1 MRTNTL
7 WMFGLLSASICSVPL
22 LAQARDMSGRERGAH
37 ERLLQERQELARQEA
52 QLAQDTI
59 ALEERRAELAKR
71 RAALIAHEQDMAENR
86 MARRN
91 RRGSSQ
97 NVDQSLA
104 NLGARESD
112 RGFVLTL
119 SDIQFRRDESE
130 LSAETMRKLYPLAT
144 LLKDESGR
152 SIIIEGYTDSTGDE
166 SYNQQLSERRA
177 SAVRDF
183 LVSTGIDPQRISV
196 RGYGEE
202 HPVASNETASGQ
214 RENRRVEI
222 IVARDSEPQRS
233 AER

>member
-1 MRTNTL
+1 MI
-7 WMFGLLSASICSVPL
+7 GLLSTSVCSVPL
-22 LAQARDMSGRERGAH
+22 VATAHEVSGRERVSH
-37 ERLLQERQELARQEA
+37 ERLMRERQELARQEA
-52 QLAQDTI
+52 QLAQDTL

-71 RAALIAHEQDMAENR
+71 RAALIAREQDLAESG
-86 MARRN
+86 ATRRS
-91 RRGSSQ
+91 RRESTQS
-97 NVDQSLA
+97 VDQSLA

-119 SDIQFRRDESE
+119 SDIQFQRDESE
-130 LSAETMRKLYPLAT
+130 LTAETMRKLYPLAT

-152 SIIIEGYTDSTGDE
+152 TIIIEGYTDSTGDE
-166 SYNQQLSERRA
+166 NYNQRLSERRA

-183 LVSTGIDPQRISV
+183 LISAGIDPQRISV

-202 HPVASNETASGQ
+202 HPIASNDTDSGR

-222 IVARDSEPQRS
+222 VVARESEPRRS